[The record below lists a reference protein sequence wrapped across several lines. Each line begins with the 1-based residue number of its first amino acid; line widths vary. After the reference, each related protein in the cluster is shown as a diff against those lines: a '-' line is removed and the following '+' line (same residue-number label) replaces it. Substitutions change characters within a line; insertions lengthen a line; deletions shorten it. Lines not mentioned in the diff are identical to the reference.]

1 MGILEGITQG
11 FSVALDPVNLLYV
24 FIGVLI
30 GTVIGVLPGLGP
42 TATIAL
48 LLPLTYEIEP
58 VTAVI
63 LLAGIYYGSMYGGTI
78 TSVLLQL
85 PGEAASVVTTFDG
98 YQMAKQGRAGP
109 ALGIAA
115 IGSWIGGTVAV
126 VGLTLLAPPL
136 ADLAV
141 QFGPPEYVALTAL
154 GILLVTYLGTRHPIK
169 SLSMAALGLLLATI
183 GQDAITGTTRFT
195 FGQISLFD
203 GLDFVAVAMGLFG
216 VGEILYNVERTEKA
230 QAVVGRIKNIWP
242 SRKDFRD
249 SFGPI
254 ARGSVVGFFIG
265 VLPGGGG
272 VISSLASYAMEKR
285 RAKDPTRFG
294 KGAIEGVAGP
304 ETANNA
310 SSTSAF
316 IPLLTL
322 GIPANVVLALIFGA
336 LLIQGVTPGPQLI
349 SQNPEIFWGVI
360 ASMYIGNLMLLA
372 LNIPLVGVFVQLLRV
387 RSGILASFALLVTMA
402 GVFSVNNDPFDMWVV
417 LAFGIVGWLMKKTG
431 FEPGPLVLAFVLGS
445 ILERAFRQSMLLS
458 GGEFSIFVTRPM
470 SGTIFAAMA
479 LVIILSTVAGFRRR
493 RNARSRPATP
503 GEEDLAATGT
513 TAQPEGSPGNEAVDT
528 PAESTA
534 AEATAAGTR
543 DGAGPTGS
551 TGSTASGRGPGSDR
565 P

>member
-1 MGILEGITQG
+1 MGILDGLSEG
-11 FSVALDPVNLLYV
+11 FSVALDPTNILYV
-24 FIGVLI
+24 FLGVLI

-58 VTAVI
+58 ATAVI

-78 TSVLLQL
+78 TSVLLRL
-85 PGEAASVVTTFDG
+85 PGEAASVVTVFDG
-98 YQMAKQGRAGP
+98 HQMAKQGRAGP

-115 IGSWIGGTVAV
+115 VGSFIGGTLSV
-126 VGLTLLAPPL
+126 VGLILLAPPL

-141 QFGPPEYVALTAL
+141 EFGPPEYVALTAF
-154 GILLVTYLGTRHPIK
+154 GILLVTYLGTKHPVK
-169 SLSMAALGLLLATI
+169 ALSMAALGLLLATI

-195 FGQISLFD
+195 YDQLELFD

-216 VGEILYNVERTEKA
+216 VGEILHSLEQTEKA
-230 QAVVGRIKNIWP
+230 EQIKTRIKNIWP
-242 SRKDFRD
+242 SRKDFHD
-249 SFGPI
+249 SSGAI
-254 ARGSVVGFFIG
+254 ARGSVLGFVLG

-272 VISSLASYAMEKR
+272 VISSLASYAVEKR
-285 RAKDPTRFG
+285 RAKDPSRFG

-316 IPLLTL
+316 VPLLTL
-322 GIPANVVLALIFGA
+322 GIPANVVLALIYGA
-336 LLIQGVTPGPQLI
+336 LLIQGITPGPQLI
-349 SQNPEIFWGVI
+349 DQNPEIFWGVI
-360 ASMYIGNLMLLA
+360 ASMLIGNLMLLA

-387 RSGILASFALLVTMA
+387 RAGILAAFALLITMA

-417 LAFGIVGWLMKKTG
+417 LVFGVIGWLMKKTG

-458 GGEFSIFVTRPM
+458 GGSLDIFFTRPL
-470 SGTIFAAMA
+470 SGTIFALMVA
-479 LVIILSTVAGFRRR
+479 VIVYSTVMGIRRQRHGRPAALYAEQLEEVTPGFESEGAGGVAAPEGGATRRGDDS
-493 RNARSRPATP
+493 RSRQGSRA
-503 GEEDLAATGT
+503 ED
-513 TAQPEGSPGNEAVDT
+513 E
-528 PAESTA
+528 
-534 AEATAAGTR
+534 
-543 DGAGPTGS
+543 
-551 TGSTASGRGPGSDR
+551 R

>member
-1 MGILEGITQG
+1 VGILEGIGQG

-24 FIGVLI
+24 FLGVLI

-58 VTAVI
+58 TTAVI

-115 IGSWIGGTVAV
+115 IGSWVGGTLAV
-126 VGLTLLAPPL
+126 IGLTLLAPPL

-141 QFGPPEYVALTAL
+141 SFGPPEYVALTAL

-195 FGQISLFD
+195 FGQISMFD

-216 VGEILYNVERTEKA
+216 VGEILYNVEKTEKA
-230 QAVVGRIKNIWP
+230 QAIIGKVKNIWP
-242 SRKDFRD
+242 TRKDFRD
-249 SFGPI
+249 SSGAI
-254 ARGSVVGFFIG
+254 ARGSVIGFFIG

-470 SGTIFAAMA
+470 SGTLFAAMA
-479 LVIILSTVAGFRRR
+479 LVIVISTVAAFRRGR
-493 RNARSRPATP
+493 RSRPATP
-503 GEEDLAATGT
+503 GEEDLATTGT
-513 TAQPEGSPGNEAVDT
+513 TAEPEGTSGIQSVDQEA
-528 PAESTA
+528 PA
-534 AEATAAGTR
+534 AETGPR
-543 DGAGPTGS
+543 DP
-551 TGSTASGRGPGSDR
+551 R